1 MTVPVARAFGPVNTR
16 GVWTLYARE
25 VHRGLKLAIITLVA
39 PAIRAVLFAT
49 VFALVIESIRGDLAG
64 PDFLAF
70 LIPGLI
76 AAAMFERAFEG
87 TAFSVVYDK
96 LEGIIDD
103 IVRAPL
109 TPAEILV
116 AYSLAATTS
125 ALLVGVVVGLALL
138 PFGPTV
144 PSAPLMLL
152 VSAVAGAYMISLF
165 ALIAGL
171 WAQKWDHISAAQ
183 TFIVIPVIF
192 LSGVFFSI
200 ERLPA
205 FGQTL
210 VRANP
215 VFYVVD
221 GVRFGITGHDEGDP
235 AIAVG
240 LVGAT
245 ILVLLAVC
253 YRLLATG
260 YRLKD

>member
-1 MTVPVARAFGPVNTR
+1 MTMPTARAFGPVNTR

-39 PAIRAVLFAT
+39 PAIRAILFAT
-49 VFALVIESIRGDLAG
+49 VFALVIESVRSDLAG
-64 PDFLAF
+64 PEFLAF

-76 AAAMFERAFEG
+76 AAAIFERAFEG
-87 TAFSVVYDK
+87 TAFAVVYDK

-109 TPAEILV
+109 TPIEILA

-125 ALLVGVVVGLALL
+125 ALLAGFAVALALL
-138 PFGPTV
+138 PFGATLPA
-144 PSAPLMLL
+144 APLVLL
-152 VSAVAGAYMISLF
+152 LSAIAGAYMISLF

-200 ERLPA
+200 ERLPEL
-205 FGQTL
+205 GQTL

-221 GVRFGITGHDEGDP
+221 GVRYGMIGRGEGDP
-235 AIAVG
+235 VIAVT

-245 ILVLLAVC
+245 VLVLLALC

>member
-1 MTVPVARAFGPVNTR
+1 MTPVARTFGPVNTR
-16 GVWTLYARE
+16 GVWSLYLRE
-25 VHRGLKLAIITLVA
+25 IRRGLKLAIITLVA
-39 PAIRAVLFAT
+39 PAIRAILFAT
-49 VFALVIESIRGDLAG
+49 VFALVIESLRGDVAG

-70 LIPGLI
+70 LVPGLI

-96 LEGIIDD
+96 LEHVIDD
-103 IVRAPL
+103 VVRAPL
-109 TPAEILV
+109 TAAEILV

-125 ALLVGVVVGLALL
+125 ALMVGVVVGVVLL
-138 PFGPTV
+138 PYNLAV
-144 PSAPLMLL
+144 PAAPLILL
-152 VSAVAGAYMISLF
+152 LSAAAGAYMISLF

-183 TFIVIPVIF
+183 TFVVIPVIF

-200 ERLPA
+200 ERLPPL
-205 FGQTL
+205 GQSL

-221 GVRFGITGHDEGDP
+221 GVRYGMTGRGEGDP
-235 AIAVG
+235 TIAII
-240 LVGAT
+240 LVGGT
-245 ILVLLAVC
+245 IVALLAVC
-253 YRLLATG
+253 YRLLVTG